1 MEEEKRRFWGLVG
14 EGEVVVDDEDD
25 DRKVKL
31 MSETRRKEKEEAL
44 TRDRHECFLKEKG
57 FQKVWK

>member
-1 MEEEKRRFWGLVG
+1 M
-14 EGEVVVDDEDD
+14 VVDDEDD
-25 DRKVKL
+25 DRKAKL

>member
-1 MEEEKRRFWGLVG
+1 M
-14 EGEVVVDDEDD
+14 VVDDEDD
-25 DRKVKL
+25 DRKAKL

-44 TRDRHECFLKEKG
+44 TRDRHERFLKEKG